1 VDNVARL
8 VLAFAAGASLVVLV
22 LVLVMSLKK
31 GVLKS
36 LITMSVAVV
45 LFAIC
50 LAFGVKAGN
59 TETLA
64 ATAAY
69 AAVLV
74 VFVGTSRPGEARE
87 GNDKMPQLDVM
98 FRKSIAVCYD
108 MNSFLKYDNVKDWI

>member
-1 VDNVARL
+1 MDNVARL
-8 VLAFAAGASLVVLV
+8 VLAFAAGASLVVPV
-22 LVLVMSLKK
+22 VVMSLKK
-31 GVLKS
+31 SVPKS

-74 VFVGTSRPGEARE
+74 VFVGTSGP
-87 GNDKMPQLDVM
+87 
-98 FRKSIAVCYD
+98 
-108 MNSFLKYDNVKDWI
+108 